1 MHFLLSYSADHFDP
15 DLPRDE
21 HAHWG
26 MSANVI
32 SRTIHAELAK
42 RGDVTFID
50 ATEPDRV
57 EGQAFDAFIGI
68 QRNFG
73 PILERCTVGRSML
86 VGVNMHPAEHNDLLL
101 DFVVRERLPAA
112 TLHALD
118 MHDVHRRVRDLEAA
132 DSVLLFG
139 NSRTLESYLSRGIPG
154 EKIRMINYRV
164 DLETERSRDR
174 PAREWPE
181 TRILYSASEIGLRKG
196 FDIVAALAEE
206 ADLGG
211 LRGDLHIVG
220 TPSYPHYRAKLDG
233 LVDRLSPNVTNHGW
247 LPASSAEYRTLLE
260 RSDYLLFP
268 SLEEGQA
275 GTVLDAMACG
285 VIPLISPNCGVDFAP
300 LGFCELEQASERNR
314 ELLRRAC
321 ALSPAERSRLRQE
334 TLDYYDEFHAGF
346 DGELARAIDELL
358 AGSTASAN
366 GRGRTVAGRS
376 TASSGPS
383 AGLGGSAPSLRQ
395 RARRRYLE
403 ARLRWFNSW
412 KFHQALG
419 GVRRRLP
426 I

>member
-1 MHFLLSYSADHFDP
+1 
-15 DLPRDE
+15 
-21 HAHWG
+21 

-32 SRTIHAELAK
+32 SRTIYAELAK

-57 EGQAFDAFIGI
+57 AGRTFDAFIGI
-68 QRNFG
+68 HRNFG
-73 PILERCTVGRSML
+73 AILERCTVGRSTL

-101 DFVVRERLPAA
+101 DFVVREGLPTA

-118 MHDVHRRVRDLEAA
+118 LHDVDRRIRDLDAA

-139 NSRTLESYLSRGIPG
+139 NSRTLDSYLSRGIPDD
-154 EKIRMINYRV
+154 KIRLINYGV

-174 PAREWPE
+174 PAREWPY
-181 TRILYSASEIGLRKG
+181 TRIVYSASEIGLRKG

-206 ADLGG
+206 ADLGR

-220 TPSYPHYRAKLDG
+220 TASYPHYRVKLDE
-233 LVDRLSPNVTNHGW
+233 LVDRLKPHVTNHGW
-247 LPASSAEYRTLLE
+247 LPASGAAYHALLE
-260 RSDYLLFP
+260 SCDYLLFP

-285 VIPLISPNCGVDFAP
+285 VIPLISRNCGVDFAP
-300 LGFCELEQASERNR
+300 LGFCELEQGSAKNR
-314 ELLRRAC
+314 ELLREAC
-321 ALSPAERSRLRQE
+321 ALPPSERSRLREE
-334 TLDYYDEFHAGF
+334 TLEYYDEFHAGF
-346 DGELARAIDELL
+346 GGELASAVDEML
-358 AGSTASAN
+358 AGSTATA
-366 GRGRTVAGRS
+366 GRQGRTAAGGS
-376 TASSGPS
+376 SASSTPET
-383 AGLGGSAPSLRQ
+383 GLREGVPRLRQ

-412 KFHQALG
+412 KIHHALG

-426 I
+426 V